1 MIREVVLICCSHLC
15 IHEVLLQ
22 GWYSLFPLSN
32 ATTNTNLVGWTALV
46 GGTLFEA
53 GAYAM
58 VVEALNRGHTVR
70 FGYEVQHSEAT
81 QITPC

>member
-1 MIREVVLICCSHLC
+1 M
-15 IHEVLLQ
+15 
-22 GWYSLFPLSN
+22 
-32 ATTNTNLVGWTALV
+32 

-70 FGYEVQHSEAT
+70 FGYEVSALLMKDMTTSSRQAAQNCGGLHMRSRAGT
-81 QITPC
+81 MQA

>member
-1 MIREVVLICCSHLC
+1 M
-15 IHEVLLQ
+15 
-22 GWYSLFPLSN
+22 
-32 ATTNTNLVGWTALV
+32 

-70 FGYEVQHSEAT
+70 FGYEVSALPMEDMTSSSRQAVQDCGGLHMRSRAG
-81 QITPC
+81 IMLA